1 MPPLRADKPV
11 SDQHDSPPA
20 RDEDRNVGRFL
31 HASAVQIE
39 AATEETQ
46 GEIDGL
52 AQLVLALAGHASNM
66 SRRLEEL
73 AAADVDVGTLSA
85 MREEISSLDA
95 AANKTIARLQFADR
109 LHQRLSNVKGNLDAL
124 ADLLGESPMSRK
136 RWDNFLEQSRAAF
149 TMESERV
156 LFDQIL
162 DTSPTGESA
171 NESLGDN
178 IALFAPRTGGSDA
191 G

>member
-1 MPPLRADKPV
+1 MPLQRADA
-11 SDQHDSPPA
+11 SMSEDHDI
-20 RDEDRNVGRFL
+20 EVGRFL

-52 AQLVLALAGHASNM
+52 AQLVLALVGHAANM

-73 AAADVDVGTLSA
+73 AAADIDVGTLAA
-85 MREEISSLDA
+85 MRDEISSLDA

-124 ADLLGESPMSRK
+124 ADLLGESPLSDT
-136 RWDNFLEQSRAAF
+136 RWSNFLESSRAAF

-162 DTSPTGESA
+162 DTSPASESA

-178 IALFAPRTGGSDA
+178 IALFSPRTGDA
-191 G
+191 DAS

>member
-1 MPPLRADKPV
+1 MSQQRAEARM
-11 SDQHDSPPA
+11 SDQHDIHV
-20 RDEDRNVGRFL
+20 DRFL

-46 GEIDGL
+46 DEIDGL
-52 AQLVLALAGHASNM
+52 AQLVLALVDHTSNM
-66 SRRLEEL
+66 SRRLDEL
-73 AAADVDVGTLSA
+73 ASSEIDVGTLAA
-85 MREEISSLDA
+85 MRDEIASLDA

-124 ADLLGESPMSRK
+124 AELLGETTLSGK
-136 RWDNFLEQSRAAF
+136 RWNLFLESSRAAF

-162 DTSPTGESA
+162 DTSPESESA

-178 IALFAPRTGGSDA
+178 IALFSPKSGDSDGS
-191 G
+191 